1 MEAYDD
7 ASAYFF
13 NQTVLLLEYF
23 LVFVAAKGE
32 LLKRF
37 DQELCYHKLLFLSGE
52 CSFSNVGT

>member
-23 LVFVAAKGE
+23 LVFVAATGA
-32 LLKRF
+32 LLLTL